1 MARKSNDQA
10 VLGNGLAVRGRVHGE
25 GDLRIEGSIEGDVR
39 VAGHLELAG
48 QGSVTGRVEASA
60 ITVAGDLEGDVHTEG
75 AVHIAAGGS
84 LRGDVAAAE
93 LSLDEGGRFNG
104 RVDAEFDLPEE
115 IA

>member
-1 MARKSNDQA
+1 MARKSEELA

-39 VAGHLELAG
+39 VAGHLELADHG
-48 QGSVTGRVEASA
+48 RIKGRVEASA
-60 ITVAGDLEGDVHTEG
+60 ITIAGGLEGDVHTSG

-84 LRGDVAAAE
+84 LQGDVAAAE
-93 LSLDEGGRFNG
+93 LSLDEDGRFNG